1 MGLQFY
7 LLIKKMD
14 LKLYEIINLEQA
26 IDELIKHDL
35 SFTFNV
41 SLTIMRNKEA
51 CKEITDLF
59 FNRMSK
65 IFDSYE
71 KLYDVSLRTE
81 EESIIFN
88 EALNTVV
95 DINIK
100 QLSVNDIVIDDSIKV
115 KLVLFNNLKPMLIDY

>member
-1 MGLQFY
+1 
-7 LLIKKMD
+7 MD

-26 IDELIKHDL
+26 IDELIKYDL
-35 SFTFNV
+35 SFTFKV
-41 SLTIMRNKEA
+41 SLDIMQNKEA
-51 CKEITDLF
+51 CKNITDLF

-71 KLYDVSLRTE
+71 KLYDASLRTE

-88 EALNTVV
+88 EALNTTV
-95 DINIK
+95 DVHIK
-100 QLSVNDIVIDDSIKV
+100 QLSVNDIVIEDNVKV

>member
-1 MGLQFY
+1 MN
-7 LLIKKMD
+7 

-26 IDELIKHDL
+26 IDELIKYDL
-35 SFTFNV
+35 SFTFKV
-41 SLTIMRNKEA
+41 SLDIMRNKEA
-51 CKEITDLF
+51 CKNITDLF

-71 KLYDVSLRTE
+71 KLYDSSLRTE

-88 EALNTVV
+88 EALNTTV
-95 DINIK
+95 DVHIK
-100 QLSVNDIVIDDSIKV
+100 QLSVNDIVIEDNVKV

>member
-1 MGLQFY
+1 MN
-7 LLIKKMD
+7 

-26 IDELIKHDL
+26 IDELIKYDL
-35 SFTFNV
+35 SFTFRV
-41 SLTIMRNKEA
+41 SLDIMRNKEA
-51 CKEITDLF
+51 CKNITDLF

-71 KLYDVSLRTE
+71 KLYDSSLRTE

-88 EALNTVV
+88 EALNTTV
-95 DINIK
+95 DVHIK
-100 QLSVNDIVIDDSIKV
+100 QLSVNDIVIEDNVKV